1 MMRSLANRKLAIAV
15 VVALLSMSLPS
26 LNLPQTQVSGKT
38 FQQTVKKR
46 LAIETQVFEQRGT
59 FGEVVARLRISPS
72 ESPNKVQF
80 QIEDLQRGGRGT
92 GTVEVKSKTLKVRIK
107 DQASKT
113 RFGLDIQ
120 PDQASAS
127 RARITLRHNNKEQK
141 LTIDGERSRTV
152 GGQMRRLVEQGNQ
165 AEAARLIPEFR
176 EAFTGAED
184 YKAFVDDVGNS
195 PASGILHATA
205 SLKASLTSDE
215 ARQNLPLHLIGFAA
229 NMLAPASM
237 KKTGKLQLES
247 GRVGGNQQHRLTKA
261 SYKPAAA
268 NSTSVAK
275 PATQAEVC
283 CDHCIPIFLG
293 LLFICVDMY
302 FWCLTWT
309 WDDPWGDPWLCW
321 VLEGICEA
329 GAWGFLIWCGN
340 VCYQGPC

>member
-38 FQQTVKKR
+38 SQQTVKKR
-46 LAIETQVFEQRGT
+46 LDVEPQVFEQKGAY
-59 FGEVVARLRISPS
+59 GEVLARLRISPS

-92 GTVEVKSKTLKVRIK
+92 GTVEVKSKSLKVRIK
-107 DQASKT
+107 DQGSKT
-113 RFGLDIQ
+113 RLGLDIQ
-120 PDQASAS
+120 PDPASVS
-127 RARITLRHNNKEQK
+127 RARITLLHNKKEHK
-141 LTIDGERSRTV
+141 ITIDAERSRTA
-152 GGQMRRLVEQGNQ
+152 GGQIRKLVEQGNQ

-184 YKAFVDDVGNS
+184 YRAFVDEVANS
-195 PASGILHATA
+195 PASSILHATA
-205 SLKASLTSDE
+205 SLKSSLNSDE

-229 NMLAPASM
+229 NMLAPSSM
-237 KKTGKLQLES
+237 KKIGKQQVDS
-247 GRVGGNQQHRLTKA
+247 GRLGRAQQHRLMKTSYNPGAVRRTTA
-261 SYKPAAA
+261 SKPAL
-268 NSTSVAK
+268 
-275 PATQAEVC
+275 QEVC
-283 CDHCIPIFLG
+283 CDDCVPIFYG
-293 LLFICVDMY
+293 LLFICIDMY

-340 VCYQGPC
+340 ICYEGPC